1 LPAILLTVSENSSTQ
16 LRVLAD
22 GDNTV
27 GDLDLQGL
35 GSVGWL
41 SHVGLM
47 RARNEDR
54 FLVKTVWDGEF
65 LLLLVADGAGGHEAG
80 DAAAAASVSTFD
92 ELFPLEGDVPE
103 EGDPRIWL
111 HDAILL
117 AHDRVVDLATSRVR
131 PPASTLV
138 GVLIEKASLCAW
150 RFHVGDSRL
159 YVRGLEGMVSQW
171 TRDHNITNGLI
182 DRGLSVDQAMKIAD
196 GGRLTQ
202 VVGGTSDIS
211 PEIHGPLALVPGQ
224 VLLLCSDGIYGHN
237 EDPEILPSSMTP
249 GFSAAAQ
256 LGSLEAGV
264 LGGGAPDNLTAVLW
278 QIDSNHEATLN
289 RETLTN
295 SMPSL
300 SAEAIQSYIKER
312 NLAEKGAPDEDD
324 RPTDSNLLPEDA
336 PTMDAIDAHVPTSLS
351 SEEEDTLN
359 TGSGLSESVPSA
371 RAVELVVTE
380 THRAVGESARD
391 TRTAFLLIL
400 CLFVVLFSTYTKVV
414 GDMRG
419 DRVATKAPPPP
430 ELLQEDAAPSVPVGD
445 SELPEAEEL
454 PDTKEFQEDLE
465 LPGEP
470 EFPDA
475 EELPGDPELSD
486 REVELPDVSTV
497 QLPGEVE
504 LSGEP
509 SQDGSVAPQSNS
521 QSETEL
527 PGEPAVEDSVDL
539 ELPDPGPSVQGD
551 LDGAPAEQ

>member
-1 LPAILLTVSENSSTQ
+1 MPAILLTVSENRSSQ
-16 LRVLAD
+16 LHVLAD

-35 GSVGWL
+35 GSVAWL

-54 FLVKTVWDGEF
+54 FLVKTVWDGAY

-80 DAAAAASVSTFD
+80 DAAASASVTTFD
-92 ELFPLEGDVPE
+92 EVFSLEGSVPE

-138 GVLIEKASLCAW
+138 GVLIETASLCAW

-182 DRGLSVDQAMKIAD
+182 DRGLSVEQAMKIAD

-237 EDPEILPSSMTP
+237 EDPEILPLSMTP
-249 GFSAAAQ
+249 GFPAAAQ

-264 LGGGAPDNLTAVLW
+264 LTGGAPDNLTAVLW
-278 QIDSNHEATLN
+278 QIDSSHRSTLN
-289 RETLTN
+289 RETVTN

-300 SAEAIQSYIKER
+300 SAAAIQSYIKER
-312 NLAEKGAPDEDD
+312 NLAEKASSEEDE
-324 RPTDSNLLPEDA
+324 RPTDFNLLPEDA
-336 PTMDAIDAHVPTSLS
+336 PTMDAMDVHVPTVLS
-351 SEEEDTLN
+351 ADEEDTLN
-359 TGSGLSESVPSA
+359 TDSRPSEPGPSA
-371 RAVELVVTE
+371 RAVDLVVTE
-380 THRAVGESARD
+380 AHQAVSDSARD
-391 TRTAFLLIL
+391 TRTAFLLL
-400 CLFVVLFSTYTKVV
+400 LALGVVLFSFYTQAV

-419 DRVATKAPPPP
+419 AQVATTASPPP
-430 ELLQEDAAPSVPVGD
+430 ELLQEDAAPSVPVGG
-445 SELPEAEEL
+445 SELPEVEEL
-454 PDTKEFQEDLE
+454 PDAKEPLEDPE

-470 EFPDA
+470 EFPDG
-475 EELPGDPELSD
+475 EELPGVPKLPDAASELPDDSD
-486 REVELPDVSTV
+486 VELPGEAE
-497 QLPGEVE
+497 LP
-504 LSGEP
+504 GEP
-509 SQDGSVAPQSNS
+509 SQDGSIAPQSNS
-521 QSETEL
+521 QRETEL

-539 ELPDPGPSVQGD
+539 ELPDSGPSVQED
-551 LDGAPAEQ
+551 LDEESSEH